1 VGNLLADTYGIWN
14 VQIPSLLATGALI
27 WAVLGVN
34 GAASLVVVCVL
45 YGIASGAWFSL
56 TIAGLAS
63 LAASP
68 AEIGARTGLAL
79 AIVSPA
85 LLGSA
90 PLQGALLTTHYK
102 WIRPIAFSGTITIF
116 SSIFYVY
123 TRTYIMKRRS
133 QRI

>member
-14 VQIPSLLATGALI
+14 IQIPALLATGATI

-34 GAASLVVVCVL
+34 GTASLVVVCVL

-90 PLQGALLTTHYK
+90 PLQGALLTTNYE
-102 WIRPIAFSGTITIF
+102 WIRPIAFSGAITIS

-123 TRTYIMKRRS
+123 TRMYVMRRRS
-133 QRI
+133 Q